1 MKQMMKDM
9 RYIKYIVA
17 LVLCIQM
24 SSCNEFLTLTPHDT
38 KVVSSVED
46 YRDILASYMRYLKT
60 PTMPS
65 QDVVMGVG
73 LTTLP
78 FYSSE
83 VDGSLSIYT
92 GESNLTTESA
102 YYYDRTNNVYTQ
114 TGKNS
119 LTWLNTNVSAWNNI
133 YSFLGPINLIINGI
147 TTADGTDENLRNR
160 VLGEA
165 LTWRAYA
172 FYKLLQLYSPMKN
185 NTLGIPVYLTPEKGI
200 GEAMPERKTQAEVFK
215 QIFSDI
221 NQALDLLTKT
231 TSNDWNYAWSAD
243 FLHAMMADVY
253 AWKACSGAAED
264 SDWQNAEQEATTAM
278 RGRNLIS
285 SADML
290 KSIFDCS
297 DNAYSKELKNDEF
310 FIRIVDGRY
319 TYICDFK
326 YAYYEDGEVAD
337 GLVNTKNFRKFADND
352 IRKKAWFSADG
363 THNDKYNLIGSDM
376 SQGCLMPFR
385 LADMYLIKA
394 EALARQGKTSESKT
408 ILDEFRSHR
417 YTGNLPDIG
426 TDQNS
431 LVNAIHDERF
441 LEFYMEGDKVWLDM
455 KRFGDTL
462 ERTIAGEK
470 NNLTSDDFRYC
481 FPIPATEMES
491 NKKMEQNPGWESVIV
506 Y

>member
-1 MKQMMKDM
+1 MKNM
-9 RYIKYIVA
+9 RYIKHITAV
-17 LVLCIQM
+17 LLCILM

-46 YRDILASYMRYLKT
+46 YRDILASFMRYLKT
-60 PTMPS
+60 PTLPS

-92 GESNLTTESA
+92 GEANLTTESA
-102 YYYDRTNNVYTQ
+102 YYYDRNNNVYTQ

-119 LTWLNTNVSAWNNI
+119 LTWLNTNNSAWNNI
-133 YSFLGPINLIINGI
+133 YSFLGPINLIINGVE
-147 TTADGTDENLRNR
+147 TADGDDENLRNR

-172 FYKLLQLYSPMKN
+172 FYKLLQLYSPMKDDR
-185 NTLGIPVYLTPEKGI
+185 LGIPVYLTPDKAI
-200 GEAMPERKTQAEVFK
+200 GEAMPERKTQTEVFK
-215 QIFSDI
+215 QITDDCGR
-221 NQALDLLTKT
+221 ALELLTKT
-231 TSNDWNYAWSAD
+231 TNNDWNYAWSTD
-243 FLHAMMADVY
+243 FLNAMLADVY
-253 AWKACSGAAED
+253 TWKACSGAAED
-264 SDWQNAEQEATTAM
+264 TDWQNAEQYATTAM
-278 RGRNLIS
+278 LGRNLTS
-285 SADML
+285 SADIL
-290 KSIFDCS
+290 RTIFDCS
-297 DNAYSKELKNDEF
+297 DDEYSKEIKNDEF

-319 TYICDFK
+319 TYICDFQ
-326 YAYYEDGEVAD
+326 YAYYEDGGVAD
-337 GLVNTKNFRKFADND
+337 GLVNTKNYRKFADND
-352 IRKKAWFSADG
+352 IRKKIWFSSDG
-363 THNDKYNLIGSDM
+363 THNDKYNIMGSDM

-394 EALARQGKTSESKT
+394 EALVRQGKTEEGKA

-417 YTGNLPDIG
+417 YTGDVP
-426 TDQNS
+426 TTVSDQTS
-431 LVNAIHDERF
+431 LLKAIHDERF

-455 KRFGDTL
+455 KRFGDTM

-470 NNLTSDDFRYC
+470 NTLASDDFRYC
-481 FPIPATEMES
+481 FPIPATEMEA